1 VVWPSGGLGWVRG
14 LLVVPLQDIRKPN
27 IVSCILKR
35 SEPFVAE
42 DVLFLAVLVVKVC
55 PFGNRASF
63 SGVTFFRAFQLLHLL
78 HN

>member
-1 VVWPSGGLGWVRG
+1 MAFRRIGVGVGFAGRPSSGYPHANHRFMHFE
-14 LLVVPLQDIRKPN
+14 K
-27 IVSCILKR
+27 

-78 HN
+78 YN